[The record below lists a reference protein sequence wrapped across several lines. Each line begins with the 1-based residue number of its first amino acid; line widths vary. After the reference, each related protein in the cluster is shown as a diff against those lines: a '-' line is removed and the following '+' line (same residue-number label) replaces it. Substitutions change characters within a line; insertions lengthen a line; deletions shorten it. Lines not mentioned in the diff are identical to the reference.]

1 MRVLACGGRDYFD
14 RQVIYTTL
22 TKLHRENQVM
32 VLVHGGAS
40 GADTLASEW
49 AATMGVPAEA
59 YVADWKKYGRAA
71 GVLRNTDML
80 MNGKPDLVV
89 AFPGG
94 RGTADM
100 VSQAKKAGVPV
111 SEIKGDKQN
120 G

>member
-22 TKLHRENQVM
+22 TKLHRENQVT

-49 AATMGVPAEA
+49 AATMGVP
-59 YVADWKKYGRAA
+59 
-71 GVLRNTDML
+71 
-80 MNGKPDLVV
+80 
-89 AFPGG
+89 
-94 RGTADM
+94 
-100 VSQAKKAGVPV
+100 VSK
-111 SEIKGDKQN
+111 IKGDVKN